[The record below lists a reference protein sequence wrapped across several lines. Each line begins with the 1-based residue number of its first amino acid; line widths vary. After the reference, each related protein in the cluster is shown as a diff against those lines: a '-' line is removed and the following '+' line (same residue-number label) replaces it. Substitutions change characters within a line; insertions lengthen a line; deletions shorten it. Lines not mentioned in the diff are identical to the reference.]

1 MSDKITIT
9 FPDGNFRSVKKGIN
23 GFEIAEE
30 ISKSLAKESIAIKI
44 NSGIFDLKTRIEK
57 DAKIQIIK
65 KSDEEA
71 LDIIRHDCAHVMA
84 EAVQSL
90 FPETQVTIGPS
101 IENGFYYDFARKE
114 PFTLSDLPKIEKKMH
129 EIINI
134 GEKFT
139 REVWSREE
147 AVKFFKDKGE
157 DYKVELIEDLD
168 PNEEITIY
176 KQGEWLDLC
185 RGPHMI
191 STKQIGKGFKLM
203 KVAGAYWRGDSN
215 NAMLTRI
222 YGTAWR
228 NEKEL
233 ENHLAQIE
241 EAEKRDHRK
250 LGKEM
255 DLFHFQEE
263 APGGVFWHP
272 KGWQLFQSLIN
283 YMRLRQD
290 RADYVETSTPELL
303 DKSLWETSGHWE
315 KFSENMFTTDPKE
328 EKVFAIKPMNC
339 PGAVEVYKQGLKSYR
354 DLPLRMAEFGKV
366 HRYEP
371 SGALHGLMRV
381 RAFTQD
387 DAHIFCTEDQITE
400 ESKIVCD
407 LILSIYKDF
416 GFNDVRIKFSD
427 RPEKRVGDDRVW
439 DKAEEALKQAMEATG
454 LEYTFNPGEG
464 AFYGPKLEFVLRDA
478 IGRDWQCGTLQ
489 VDLNLPGRLGA
500 TYVAEDGQKKVPV
513 MLHRALFGSLER
525 FAGIL
530 IEHYAGHL
538 PLWLSPSQVVVAT
551 ITSESD
557 NYAFDV
563 KDQLSKNGLR
573 TEVDI
578 RNEKIG
584 YKIREHSNA
593 KIPIILAVGKKE
605 AEEKTVSVRR
615 LGSQETLVVKLDELI
630 SDLKKESLSPIN

>member
-1 MSDKITIT
+1 MNKITIT
-9 FPDGNFRSVKKGIN
+9 FPDGNFKKYEKGIS
-23 GFEIAEE
+23 GIEIAKS
-30 ISKSLAKESIAIKI
+30 ISKSLAKESIALKLNGEIIDLSRKI
-44 NSGIFDLKTRIEK
+44 EE

-65 KSDEEA
+65 KEDQDA

-84 EAVQSL
+84 EAVQSI

-101 IENGFYYDFARKE
+101 IENGFYYDFAKDD
-114 PFTLSDLPKIEKKMH
+114 PFTTSDLKKIEKKMLN
-129 EIINI
+129 IINE
-134 GEKFT
+134 GNKFS
-139 REVWSREE
+139 REVWQREE
-147 AVKFFKDKGE
+147 AINYFSKKGE
-157 DYKVELIEDLD
+157 KYKAELINDLPAD
-168 PNEEITIY
+168 EIITIY
-176 KQGEWLDLC
+176 KQGDWLDLC
-185 RGPHMI
+185 KGPHMP
-191 STKQIGKGFKLM
+191 STKHIGKAFKLM
-203 KVAGAYWRGDSN
+203 KVAGAYWRGDSSKP
-215 NAMLTRI
+215 MLTRI

-233 ENHLAQIE
+233 SEYLIQLE

-263 APGGVFWHP
+263 APGAVFWHP
-272 KGWQLFQSLIN
+272 KGWSLFQSLIN

-290 RADYVETSTPELL
+290 REDYVETNTPELL
-303 DKSLWETSGHWE
+303 DRSLWEASGHWE
-315 KFSENMFTTDPKE
+315 KFGESMFTTDARE

-354 DLPLRMAEFGKV
+354 DLPLRMSEFGKV

-387 DAHIFCTEDQITE
+387 DAHIFCTEDQITS
-400 ESKIVCD
+400 ESRNVCE

-416 GFNDVRIKFSD
+416 GFTNVHIKFSD
-427 RPEKRVGDDRVW
+427 RPEVRVGNDAVW
-439 DKAEEALKQAMEATG
+439 DKAETALKNAMESTG
-454 LEYTFNPGEG
+454 LKYTFNPGEG

-489 VDLNLPGRLGA
+489 VDLNLPKRLGA
-500 TYVAEDGQKKVPV
+500 IYVAKDGQKKTPV

-538 PLWLSPSQVVVAT
+538 PLWLSPKQVIVAT
-551 ITSESD
+551 ITSD
-557 NYAFDV
+557 TNQYATLV
-563 KDQLSKNGLR
+563 KEKLIKAGLS
-573 TEVDI
+573 VDLDL

-605 AEEKTVSVRR
+605 EESKTVSIRR
-615 LGSQETLVVKLDELI
+615 LGKTDTKTVLLEELTK
-630 SDLKKESLSPIN
+630 DLKKESLSPIQ